1 MAAFTHKLCCALLRC
16 ASKTQEA
23 QQRIEQ
29 LRTAPRNAAPQ
40 RAAYVWTAL
49 YCDSKTR
56 SNWTHDQQ
64 HDVCV
69 CIKLVSVLEASVY
82 PTACCKQIYVST
94 KIGIHP
100 QFIIVIVRLWLQ
112 HASVARVHLRQLILV
127 WLVQRWR
134 CEHWWETDEF
144 FLHRLVKMNDE
155 RHDKNEGT
163 SIVARAFQF
172 GQKSF
177 DSILA
182 TESIFSIRFDS
193 TIW

>member
-1 MAAFTHKLCCALLRC
+1 MLSADWLLMWRCSVVQCSTCRTEIMSMKNAATLSLLLLLWTIVQRCDCLRRKKMCIQLLKGRSHIRCALLRCALLCVTAREIVTRCMAVFTYKLCCALLRC

-82 PTACCKQIYVST
+82 PTACCKQI
-94 KIGIHP
+94 
-100 QFIIVIVRLWLQ
+100 
-112 HASVARVHLRQLILV
+112 
-127 WLVQRWR
+127 
-134 CEHWWETDEF
+134 
-144 FLHRLVKMNDE
+144 
-155 RHDKNEGT
+155 
-163 SIVARAFQF
+163 
-172 GQKSF
+172 
-177 DSILA
+177 
-182 TESIFSIRFDS
+182 
-193 TIW
+193 